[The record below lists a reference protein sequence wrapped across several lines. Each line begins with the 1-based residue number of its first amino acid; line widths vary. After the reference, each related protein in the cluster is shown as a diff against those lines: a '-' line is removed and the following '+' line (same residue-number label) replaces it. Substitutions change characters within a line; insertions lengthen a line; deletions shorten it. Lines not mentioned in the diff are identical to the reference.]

1 MKLIKATLLVFI
13 ALLLTIQ
20 SKAQD
25 APIFTSDF
33 TPEEFAQRRE
43 KVYDAIGPKSIAII
57 QGETAPRGYVKFRQ
71 TNEFYYLTGV
81 EVAGAYLLLD
91 GSSRRATLYLP
102 HRNAGRERGEGK
114 VLSAEDGEFLMG
126 TIGFDAVYGPEHIS
140 ENLGRMTRRNTSLIT
155 YTPFSPPEGAVESRD
170 LAMRFQ
176 TDILSDPWDGRTSRH
191 GHFMN
196 LLTERFPEIQLKNLS
211 PILDQLRLIKSEAE
225 LILIR
230 KATRLSSLGLMESM
244 RSTVPGMKEYE
255 LDAVSKY
262 IFTRNGGQ
270 GDAYYSLIASSINAY
285 FPHYHQGARTM
296 EDGDFLLM
304 DYAPDY
310 AYYMSDITRM
320 WPVNGKFS
328 KDQRDLYGF
337 YLACYKSILYNIK
350 PYKTAKEVGAIA
362 IKEMEEHLEKAT
374 FSKDIYKKAAENFV
388 ANYKR
393 GNESRSTLGHF
404 VGMAT
409 HDVGRLEGQ
418 YLPGMVFTIEPA
430 LRVPEE
436 MIYIRLEDLIIIGE
450 NGAEIVSE
458 FAPMDIDGI
467 EKLMKEKGM
476 SQVYPR
482 EKLPKN

>member
-1 MKLIKATLLVFI
+1 MKLIKAVLLVFI
-13 ALLLTIQ
+13 ALLFTHQ

-25 APIFTSDF
+25 APLFTSDF

-43 KVYDAIGPKSIAII
+43 KIYDAIGPNSIAII

-71 TNEFYYLTGV
+71 TNEFYYLTGI
-81 EVAGAYLLLD
+81 EVAGAYLMLE
-91 GSSRRATLYLP
+91 GASRRATLYLP

-114 VLSAEDGEFLMG
+114 VLSAEDGEFLID

-140 ENLGRMTRRNTSLIT
+140 ENLGRMTRRNSSLIT

-196 LLTERFPEIQLKNLS
+196 LLTERFPEIRLKNLT

-225 LILIR
+225 LKLIR

-296 EDGDFLLM
+296 LDGDFLLM

-310 AYYMSDITRM
+310 GYYMSDITRM

-328 KDQRDLYGF
+328 SDQRDLYGF

-350 PYKTAKEVGAIA
+350 PYKTAKEIGAIA
-362 IKEMEEHLEKAT
+362 IIEMEEHLAKAT

-393 GNESRSTLGHF
+393 GNKNRSTLGHF

-409 HDVGRLEGQ
+409 HDVGSIDGQ

-450 NGAEIVSE
+450 NGAEIVSD
-458 FAPMDIDGI
+458 FAPMDINGI

-482 EKLPKN
+482 EKEPKN